1 MFPPDT
7 KQTVF
12 TIEFSVAAYAH
23 YMGMDHEEA
32 GKEMAAPDFMG
43 GLSFIEKTPRGLY
56 FKACPDSPGFYS
68 KETIRKAIREG
79 KTPNG
84 ENKLLIQAKCFV
96 HLLDEKVSELELK
109 LDFQPDDFSSHDD
122 FFNFP
127 EDVEEIYCWFQRERN
142 SANVARH
149 ERDDARAQTKEKD
162 AEIERL
168 KQEIAELKT
177 RQAMNAALTPGNPL
191 FQYRMLIGAILNKE
205 LNDPPPGQMRDI
217 KAAIS
222 DFLTSL
228 GIAIERKGTI
238 IEYLAWLIAQ
248 RECGK
253 PIEEAPEWA
262 QIIFNA
268 TGHGAMLGFTG
279 KT

>member
-12 TIEFSVAAYAH
+12 TIEFAVAAYAH

-32 GKEMAAPDFMG
+32 GKEMASPDFMG

-149 ERDDARAQTKEKD
+149 ERDDARAQVKEKD

-168 KQEIAELKT
+168 KQEVAELEKQ
-177 RQAMNAALTPGNPL
+177 QAAYAILTPGSDKFQPRVAAIAHINAAINPPTR
-191 FQYRMLIGAILNKE
+191 Q
-205 LNDPPPGQMRDI
+205 RDLGDAI
-217 KAAIS
+217 KAHLYANGVSSTLRPETINCLKWTIPS
-222 DFLTSL
+222 RQC
-228 GIAIERKGTI
+228 GKGLSEGDDWVR
-238 IEYLAWLIAQ
+238 EYL
-248 RECGK
+248 GYSPK
-253 PIEEAPEWA
+253 
-262 QIIFNA
+262 
-268 TGHGAMLGFTG
+268 
-279 KT
+279 

>member
-12 TIEFSVAAYAH
+12 TIEFAVAAYAH
-23 YMGMDHEEA
+23 YMGISHKEA
-32 GKEMAAPDFMG
+32 GEEMTTPRFMG
-43 GLSFIEKTPRGLY
+43 GLSFIEKTPRGFY

-79 KTPNG
+79 KNPDG
-84 ENKLLIQAKCFV
+84 ENELLIQAKRFV
-96 HLLDEKVSELELK
+96 HLLDEKGAE
-109 LDFQPDDFSSHDD
+109 LDFSLADFDSFDN
-122 FFNFP
+122 FANFP
-127 EDVEEIYCWFQRERN
+127 NDAEEVYSWLQDERN
-142 SANVARH
+142 SVNVARH
-149 ERDDARAQTKEKD
+149 ERNDARAQAKEKD

-177 RQAMNAALTPGNPL
+177 RQAMNAAITPGNPL
-191 FQYRMLIGAILNKE
+191 FQHRILLAVVLNAVF
-205 LNDPPPGQMRDI
+205 NDPPPERMRDI
-217 KAAIS
+217 TATIS

-228 GIAIERKGTI
+228 GIDIKGMKTSIEH
-238 IEYLAWLIAQ
+238 LAWLIAQ

-253 PIEEAPEWA
+253 PIEEAPEWEK
-262 QIIFNA
+262 IIFNA

-279 KT
+279 ET

>member
-32 GKEMAAPDFMG
+32 GKEMASPDFMG
-43 GLSFIEKTPRGLY
+43 GLTFIEKTPRGLY

-79 KTPNG
+79 KAPDG
-84 ENKLLIQAKCFV
+84 ENKLLIQAKRFV
-96 HLLDEKVSELELK
+96 HLLDEKGAE
-109 LDFQPDDFSSHDD
+109 LDFSLADFDSFDDFA
-122 FFNFP
+122 NFP
-127 EDVEEIYCWFQRERN
+127 NDAEEVYSWLQDERN
-142 SANVARH
+142 SVNVARH

-168 KQEIAELKT
+168 KQEIVELKT
-177 RQAMNAALTPGNPL
+177 RQAMNAAITPGNPL
-191 FQYRMLIGAILNKE
+191 FQHRILLAVILNAE
-205 LNDPPPGQMRDI
+205 FNDPPPERMRDI
-217 KAAIS
+217 TATIS
-222 DFLTSL
+222 DFLTSH
-228 GIAIERKGTI
+228 GIDIVRMKSSIGH
-238 IEYLAWLIAQ
+238 LAWLIAQ

-253 PIEEAPEWA
+253 PIEEAPEWE

-279 KT
+279 ET

>member
-12 TIEFSVAAYAH
+12 TIDFSVAAYAH

-32 GKEMAAPDFMG
+32 GKEMASPDFMG
-43 GLSFIEKTPRGLY
+43 GLTFIEKTPRGLY

-84 ENKLLIQAKCFV
+84 ENKLLIQAKRFV
-96 HLLDEKVSELELK
+96 HLLDEKGAE
-109 LDFQPDDFSSHDD
+109 LDFSLADFDSFDDFA
-122 FFNFP
+122 NFP
-127 EDVEEIYCWFQRERN
+127 NDAEEVYSWLQDERN
-142 SANVARH
+142 SVNVARH

-177 RQAMNAALTPGNPL
+177 QQAMNAAITPGNPL
-191 FQYRMLIGAILNKE
+191 FQHRIFLAVVLNAVF
-205 LNDPPPGQMRDI
+205 NDPPPERMRDI
-217 KAAIS
+217 TAAIS
-222 DFLTSL
+222 EFLTSL
-228 GIAIERKGTI
+228 GIDIERKGTI

-253 PIEEAPEWA
+253 PIEEAPEWE

-279 KT
+279 ET

>member
-127 EDVEEIYCWFQRERN
+127 EDVEEIYCWFQRERS

-149 ERDDARAQTKEKD
+149 ERDDDRGKTKE
-162 AEIERL
+162 
-168 KQEIAELKT
+168 
-177 RQAMNAALTPGNPL
+177 
-191 FQYRMLIGAILNKE
+191 
-205 LNDPPPGQMRDI
+205 
-217 KAAIS
+217 
-222 DFLTSL
+222 
-228 GIAIERKGTI
+228 
-238 IEYLAWLIAQ
+238 
-248 RECGK
+248 
-253 PIEEAPEWA
+253 
-262 QIIFNA
+262 
-268 TGHGAMLGFTG
+268 
-279 KT
+279 

>member
-7 KQTVF
+7 KQQTF
-12 TIEFSVAAYAH
+12 TIEFAVAAFAH
-23 YMGMDHEEA
+23 YMGVSHEEA
-32 GKEMAAPDFMG
+32 GEKMASPKFMG
-43 GLSFIEKTPRGLY
+43 ALTFIEKTPRGLY
-56 FKACPDSPGFYS
+56 FKACPDSQRFYS
-68 KETIRKAIREG
+68 KDTIRKAIREG
-79 KTPNG
+79 KAPNG
-84 ENKLLIQAKCFV
+84 ENELLIQAKRFV
-96 HLLDEKVSELELK
+96 HLLDENAE
-109 LDFQPDDFSSHDD
+109 LDFNPADFDSFDS
-122 FFNFP
+122 FANFP
-127 EDVEEIYCWFQRERN
+127 NDAEEVYSWFQDERDTV
-142 SANVARH
+142 NVARH

-222 DFLTSL
+222 EFLTSL
-228 GIAIERKGTI
+228 GIDIERKGTI

-268 TGHGAMLGFTG
+268 TGYGAMLGFTG
-279 KT
+279 ET

>member
-12 TIEFSVAAYAH
+12 TIEFAVAAYAH

-84 ENKLLIQAKCFV
+84 ENKLLIQAKRFA
-96 HLLDEKVSELELK
+96 HLLDEKGAE
-109 LDFQPDDFSSHDD
+109 LDFSLTDFDSFDN
-122 FFNFP
+122 FANFP
-127 EDVEEIYCWFQRERN
+127 NDAEEVYSWLQDERN
-142 SANVARH
+142 SVNVARH

-177 RQAMNAALTPGNPL
+177 RQAMNAAITPGNPL
-191 FQYRMLIGAILNKE
+191 FQHRIFLAVVLNAVF
-205 LNDPPPGQMRDI
+205 NDPPPERMRDI
-217 KAAIS
+217 TAAIS
-222 DFLTSL
+222 DFLTSH
-228 GIAIERKGTI
+228 GIDIKGMKTSIEH
-238 IEYLAWLIAQ
+238 LAWLIAQ

-253 PIEEAPEWA
+253 PIEEAPEWE

-279 KT
+279 ET